1 MIVVRSAILT
11 ASLLLATVV
20 SCVVILPLVSA
31 AQESLEDALRFHED
45 AHKLYEQGRYDE
57 AEQLYKRALA
67 IYQIAPDLFQKI
79 IAVTLNNL
87 AEIYKAQGRFA
98 EAELLHKQSW
108 RSKRRRSVLM
118 ILLSLPRLII
128 WRGFITNS
136 TATPRPNRF
145 TSVQLRSGEGM
156 VRMTVSLWP

>member
-98 EAELLHKQSW
+98 EVAGTKEKTLGPNDPAVATSLNNLARLYHKQHRYAEAEPLYK
-108 RSKRRRSVLM
+108 RSIAIRRERM
-118 ILLSLPRLII
+118 
-128 WRGFITNS
+128 
-136 TATPRPNRF
+136 
-145 TSVQLRSGEGM
+145 VQ
-156 VRMTVSLWP
+156 MTQLWP